1 MKEVTAN
8 YDESWKEA
16 LTEYFESFLTFF
28 FPEVH
33 QLIDWTQ
40 TPQSLDKELQEIT
53 ASSETEKRIADQLYK
68 VWLLD
73 KREVWILIHVEIQ
86 SQYEVD
92 FGQRMYI
99 YNYRSFD
106 LYHKP
111 VVSLAV
117 LGDERNNWRPSAYGY
132 SLGGCEVSLKFPIA
146 KLLDYESRW
155 QELESS
161 VNPFAI
167 IVMAHLKT
175 KATTGNLTERE
186 QWKWTLIRGLYDRG
200 LTKEQIVTL
209 FKIID
214 KMMTLPE
221 QLQRKLVNK
230 INSFEEEIKMPFI
243 SPTEEMAIERGKEI
257 GKEIGKELGLLENAR
272 NSVKTVLQ
280 TRLGEVSLEIIVSLS
295 QISNLSILDEMLKL
309 AVTVNSFDDF
319 KQALESVISK

>member
-16 LTEYFESFLTFF
+16 LNEYFESFLIFF

-40 TPQSLDKELQEIT
+40 TPRSLDKELQEIT
-53 ASSETEKRIADQLYK
+53 ASSATEKRIADKLYQ

-73 KREVWILIHVEIQ
+73 KRVIWILIHIEIQ

-92 FGQRMYI
+92 FGERMYV

-117 LGDERNNWRPSAYGY
+117 LGDESNKWRPNTY
-132 SLGGCEVSLKFPIA
+132 SYAIGGCEVSLKFPIA

-155 QELESS
+155 QELETNT
-161 VNPFAI
+161 NPFAI

-175 KATTGNLTERE
+175 KATTGNLSERE
-186 QWKWTLIRGLYDRG
+186 QWKWTLVRGLYERG
-200 LTKEQIVTL
+200 LNKEQIVKL

-214 KMMTLPE
+214 MMMTLPE
-221 QLQRKLVNK
+221 QLQQKLVKK
-230 INSFEEEIKMPFI
+230 INSFEEERKMPFI
-243 SPTEEMAIERGKEI
+243 SPTEQMAIERGKEI
-257 GKEIGKELGLLENAR
+257 GKEIGALQNAR
-272 NSVKTVLQ
+272 NYITTVLQ
-280 TRLGEVSLEIIVSLS
+280 ARLGEVSSEITASLAL
-295 QISNLSILDEMLKL
+295 ISNLSILDEMLKL
-309 AVTVNSFDDF
+309 SITVNSLDDF
-319 KQALESVISK
+319 KQALESATLT

>member
-1 MKEVTAN
+1 MKQVTAN

-28 FPEVH
+28 FPEIH

-53 ASSETEKRIADQLYK
+53 ASSETEKRIADQLYQ

-86 SQYEVD
+86 SQYEVY
-92 FGQRMYI
+92 FGERMYI

-111 VVSLAV
+111 VISLAV
-117 LGDERNNWRPSAYGY
+117 LGDERNNWRPNAYGY

-155 QELESS
+155 QELEASA
-161 VNPFAI
+161 NPFAI

-175 KATTGNLTERE
+175 KATTGNLSERE

-200 LTKEQIVTL
+200 
-209 FKIID
+209 
-214 KMMTLPE
+214 
-221 QLQRKLVNK
+221 
-230 INSFEEEIKMPFI
+230 
-243 SPTEEMAIERGKEI
+243 
-257 GKEIGKELGLLENAR
+257 
-272 NSVKTVLQ
+272 
-280 TRLGEVSLEIIVSLS
+280 
-295 QISNLSILDEMLKL
+295 
-309 AVTVNSFDDF
+309 
-319 KQALESVISK
+319 

>member
-16 LTEYFESFLTFF
+16 LNEYFESFLIFF

-40 TPQSLDKELQEIT
+40 TPRSLDKELQEIT
-53 ASSETEKRIADQLYK
+53 ASSATEKRIADKLYQ

-73 KREVWILIHVEIQ
+73 KRVIWILIHIEIQ

-92 FGQRMYI
+92 FGERMYV

-117 LGDERNNWRPSAYGY
+117 LGDESNKWRPNTY
-132 SLGGCEVSLKFPIA
+132 SYAIGGCEVSLKFPIA

-155 QELESS
+155 QELETNT
-161 VNPFAI
+161 NPFAI

-175 KATTGNLTERE
+175 KATTGNLSERE
-186 QWKWTLIRGLYDRG
+186 QWKWTLVRGLYERG
-200 LTKEQIVTL
+200 LNKEQIVKL

-214 KMMTLPE
+214 MMMTLPE
-221 QLQRKLVNK
+221 QLQQKLVKK
-230 INSFEEEIKMPFI
+230 INSFEEERKMPFI
-243 SPTEEMAIERGKEI
+243 SPTEQMAIERGKEI
-257 GKEIGKELGLLENAR
+257 GKEIGALQNAR
-272 NSVKTVLQ
+272 NNITTVLQ
-280 TRLGEVSLEIIVSLS
+280 ARLGEVSSEITASLAL
-295 QISNLSILDEMLKL
+295 ISNLSILDEMLKL
-309 AVTVNSFDDF
+309 AVTVNSLNDF
-319 KQALESVISK
+319 KQALESATLT

>member
-16 LTEYFESFLTFF
+16 LNEYFESFLIFF

-40 TPQSLDKELQEIT
+40 TPRSLDKELQEIT
-53 ASSETEKRIADQLYK
+53 ASSATEKRIADKLYQ

-73 KREVWILIHVEIQ
+73 KRVIWILIHIEIQ

-92 FGQRMYI
+92 FGERMYI

-117 LGDERNNWRPSAYGY
+117 LGDESNKWRPNTY
-132 SLGGCEVSLKFPIA
+132 SYAIGGCEVSLKFPIA

-155 QELESS
+155 QELETNT
-161 VNPFAI
+161 NPFAI

-175 KATTGNLTERE
+175 KATTGNLSERE
-186 QWKWTLIRGLYDRG
+186 QWKWTLIRGLYERG
-200 LTKEQIVTL
+200 LNKEQIVKL

-214 KMMTLPE
+214 MMMTLPE
-221 QLQRKLVNK
+221 QLQQKLVKK
-230 INSFEEEIKMPFI
+230 INSFEEERKMPFI
-243 SPTEEMAIERGKEI
+243 SPTEQMAIERGKEI
-257 GKEIGKELGLLENAR
+257 GKEIGALQNAR
-272 NSVKTVLQ
+272 NYITTVLQ
-280 TRLGEVSLEIIVSLS
+280 ARLGEISLEITVSLS
-295 QISNLSILDEMLKL
+295 QVSNLSILDEMLKL
-309 AVTVNSFDDF
+309 AVTVNSLDDF
-319 KQALESVISK
+319 KQALESATLT

>member
-1 MKEVTAN
+1 MRS

-16 LTEYFESFLTFF
+16 LNEYFESFLIFF

-40 TPQSLDKELQEIT
+40 TPRSLDKELQEIT
-53 ASSETEKRIADQLYK
+53 ASSATEKRIADKLYQ

-73 KREVWILIHVEIQ
+73 KRVIWILIHIEVQ

-92 FGQRMYI
+92 FGERMYV

-117 LGDERNNWRPSAYGY
+117 LGDESNKWRPNTY
-132 SLGGCEVSLKFPIA
+132 SYAIGGCEVSLKFPIA

-155 QELESS
+155 QELETNT
-161 VNPFAI
+161 NPFAI

-175 KATTGNLTERE
+175 KATTGNLSERE
-186 QWKWTLIRGLYDRG
+186 QWKWTLVRGLYERG
-200 LTKEQIVTL
+200 LNKEQIVKL

-214 KMMTLPE
+214 MMMTLPE
-221 QLQRKLVNK
+221 QLQQKLVKK
-230 INSFEEEIKMPFI
+230 INSFEEERKMPFI
-243 SPTEEMAIERGKEI
+243 SPTEQMAIERGKEI
-257 GKEIGKELGLLENAR
+257 GKEIGALQNAR
-272 NSVKTVLQ
+272 NYIKTVLQ
-280 TRLGEVSLEIIVSLS
+280 ARLGEVSLEITASLA

-309 AVTVNSFDDF
+309 AVTVNSLNDF
-319 KQALESVISK
+319 KQALESATLT

>member
-16 LTEYFESFLTFF
+16 LNEYFESFLIFF

-40 TPQSLDKELQEIT
+40 TPRSLDKELQEIT
-53 ASSETEKRIADQLYK
+53 ASSATEKRIADKLYQ

-73 KREVWILIHVEIQ
+73 KRVIWILIHIEIQ

-92 FGQRMYI
+92 FGERMYV

-117 LGDERNNWRPSAYGY
+117 LGDESNKWRPNTY
-132 SLGGCEVSLKFPIA
+132 SYAIGGCEVSLKFPIA

-155 QELESS
+155 QELETNT
-161 VNPFAI
+161 NPFAI

-175 KATTGNLTERE
+175 KATTGNLSERE
-186 QWKWTLIRGLYDRG
+186 QWKWTLVRGLYERG
-200 LTKEQIVTL
+200 LNKEQIVKL

-214 KMMTLPE
+214 MMMTLPE
-221 QLQRKLVNK
+221 QLQQKLVKK
-230 INSFEEEIKMPFI
+230 INSFEEERKMPFI
-243 SPTEEMAIERGKEI
+243 SPTEQMAIERGKEI
-257 GKEIGKELGLLENAR
+257 GTLQNAR
-272 NSVKTVLQ
+272 NYITTVLQ
-280 TRLGEVSLEIIVSLS
+280 ARLGEVSSEITVSLS
-295 QISNLSILDEMLKL
+295 QVSNLSILDEMLKL
-309 AVTVNSFDDF
+309 AVTVNSLDDF
-319 KQALESVISK
+319 KQALESATLK

>member
-16 LTEYFESFLTFF
+16 LNEYFESFLIFF

-40 TPQSLDKELQEIT
+40 TPRSLDKELQEIT
-53 ASSETEKRIADQLYK
+53 ASSATEKRIADKLYQ

-73 KREVWILIHVEIQ
+73 KRVIWILIHIEIQ

-92 FGQRMYI
+92 FGERMYV

-117 LGDERNNWRPSAYGY
+117 LGDESSKWRPNTY
-132 SLGGCEVSLKFPIA
+132 SYAIGGCEVSLKFPIA

-155 QELESS
+155 QELETNT
-161 VNPFAI
+161 NPFAI

-175 KATTGNLTERE
+175 KATTGNLSERE
-186 QWKWTLIRGLYDRG
+186 QWKWTLIRGLYERG
-200 LTKEQIVTL
+200 LNKEQIVKL

-214 KMMTLPE
+214 MMMTLPE
-221 QLQRKLVNK
+221 QLQQKLVKK
-230 INSFEEEIKMPFI
+230 INSFEEERKMPFI
-243 SPTEEMAIERGKEI
+243 SPTEQMAIERGKEI
-257 GKEIGKELGLLENAR
+257 GKEIGALQNAR
-272 NSVKTVLQ
+272 NYITTVLQ
-280 TRLGEVSLEIIVSLS
+280 ARLGEISLEITVSLS
-295 QISNLSILDEMLKL
+295 QVSNLSILDEMLKL
-309 AVTVNSFDDF
+309 AVTVNSLDDF
-319 KQALESVISK
+319 KQALESATLT

>member
-1 MKEVTAN
+1 VRS

-16 LTEYFESFLTFF
+16 LNEYFESFLIFF

-40 TPQSLDKELQEIT
+40 TPRSLDKELQEIT
-53 ASSETEKRIADQLYK
+53 ASSATEKRIADKLYQ

-73 KREVWILIHVEIQ
+73 KRVIWILIHIEIQ

-92 FGQRMYI
+92 SGERMYV

-117 LGDERNNWRPSAYGY
+117 LGDESNKWRPNTY
-132 SLGGCEVSLKFPIA
+132 SYAIGGCEVSLKFPIA

-155 QELESS
+155 QELETNT
-161 VNPFAI
+161 NPFAI

-175 KATTGNLTERE
+175 KATTGNLSERE
-186 QWKWTLIRGLYDRG
+186 QWKWTLVRGLYERG
-200 LTKEQIVTL
+200 LNKEQIVKL

-214 KMMTLPE
+214 MMMTLPE
-221 QLQRKLVNK
+221 QLQQKLVKK
-230 INSFEEEIKMPFI
+230 INSFEEERKMPFI
-243 SPTEEMAIERGKEI
+243 SPTEQMAIERGKEI
-257 GKEIGKELGLLENAR
+257 GKEIGALQNAR
-272 NSVKTVLQ
+272 NYIKTVLQ
-280 TRLGEVSLEIIVSLS
+280 ARLGEVSLEITASLA

-309 AVTVNSFDDF
+309 AVTVNSLNDF
-319 KQALESVISK
+319 KQALESATLT